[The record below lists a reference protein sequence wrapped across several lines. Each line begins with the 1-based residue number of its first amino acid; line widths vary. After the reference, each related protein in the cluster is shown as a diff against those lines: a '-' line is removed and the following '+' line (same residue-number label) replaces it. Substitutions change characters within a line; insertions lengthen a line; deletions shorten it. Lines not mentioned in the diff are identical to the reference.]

1 MGYCAFVAPG
11 RFTAELS
18 ELADS
23 PTRFGV
29 SRRRVEA
36 RCRSSLRTTLRSRLA
51 TLGERRMWICPEYS
65 RNTSTKRQQVSENT
79 STKREQVPVAC
90 TTPRRP
96 TTNGAGRCPRGFTR
110 LRVVLVYDPKRALC
124 LRLDYAGCA
133 AQPWSL
139 EFAAFR
145 VVSQHARQR
154 TNVHTHSIVSIRSLS
169 HFGPTRRTHETD
181 ATNSRRLHRPTQDW
195 ECRNTLAI

>member
-1 MGYCAFVAPG
+1 MINANPTPTSQKWGSCAQILPHGFAV
-11 RFTAELS
+11 FQ
-18 ELADS
+18 
-23 PTRFGV
+23 
-29 SRRRVEA
+29 
-36 RCRSSLRTTLRSRLA
+36 LA

-65 RNTSTKRQQVSENT
+65 RNTSTQRQQVSEHT

-96 TTNGAGRCPRGFTR
+96 TTNGVGRCPRGFTR

-124 LRLDYAGCA
+124 LRLDYSGCA

-181 ATNSRRLHRPTQDW
+181 ATNSLRLHRPTWGSSYTSNRRMNSKDGMT
-195 ECRNTLAI
+195 CPFKPR